1 MLTRYLNSKIYLI
14 LHKPELDGAI
24 ELLLLDEEFQWEV
37 LLAPPLLQFK
47 PVPPVPELFQSTP
60 PALLLVPPPP
70 PQLMGADE
78 ELDPPQLNADVLDSV
93 VTGVLNRS
101 PRAEY
106 LSPPAVEG
114 SVLAGGTAVWVGA
127 KLANPPFTAGAAL
140 TGALDIGKSEPV
152 KVFY

>member
-1 MLTRYLNSKIYLI
+1 M
-14 LHKPELDGAI
+14 
-24 ELLLLDEEFQWEV
+24 
-37 LLAPPLLQFK
+37 
-47 PVPPVPELFQSTP
+47 
-60 PALLLVPPPP
+60 
-70 PQLMGADE
+70 
-78 ELDPPQLNADVLDSV
+78 LDSV

-114 SVLAGGTAVWVGA
+114 AVLAGGTAVWVGA

-152 KVFY
+152 KVYTNDNWNFMVEVKWMIAEPDGKDSAFKHVGLMCYSDEGKIWIFVK